1 MRAEPVTAET
11 VRDKTKYMLT
21 DPVAMEMLV
30 KDLHGLAYALD
41 AAIQSKQKM
50 KPSRRQ
56 RNAVAAAMMILTH
69 IAIEAANQLIED
81 DDD

>member
-50 KPSRRQ
+50 KPS
-56 RNAVAAAMMILTH
+56 
-69 IAIEAANQLIED
+69 
-81 DDD
+81 